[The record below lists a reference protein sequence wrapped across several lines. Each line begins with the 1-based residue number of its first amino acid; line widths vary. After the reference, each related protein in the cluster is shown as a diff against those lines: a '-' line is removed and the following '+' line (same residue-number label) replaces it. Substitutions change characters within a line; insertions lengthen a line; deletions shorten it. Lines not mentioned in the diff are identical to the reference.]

1 MIGKKTA
8 ESKFW
13 DWFTDHQDLYFSFE
27 NNQEKLF
34 ADLNKQLARIDKNL
48 TFEFSPVFE
57 NDKREFVISADGVK
71 DSFPVVKK
79 LVENAPDL
87 ANWIIVAFR
96 QPRNDF
102 SKIELNNIKLDVAD
116 VFFRFAKDKGKI
128 GIELNIKGYED
139 TPDWTAAAF
148 IILDSLLGEY
158 DTEMSLSWIDKKALD
173 ERDIEQLFPL
183 KELPVIIH
191 QYMLEMNN

>member
-1 MIGKKTA
+1 M
-8 ESKFW
+8 
-13 DWFTDHQDLYFSFE
+13 
-27 NNQEKLF
+27 LF
-34 ADLNKQLARIDKNL
+34 R
-48 TFEFSPVFE
+48 S
-57 NDKREFVISADGVK
+57 
-71 DSFPVVKK
+71 VVKK